1 MKKIAYTSII
11 RQSNGFSKMLTA
23 RKYRWHDRRER
34 PDHLAGERAMRI
46 SSGAAAAAFAVAR
59 VIFVQPDVAAAQS
72 TPSALT
78 KVVFSL
84 DFIPLGRHAAWYAA
98 VTEGFFREEGLDV
111 SIIPSQGGAQ
121 VIQNV
126 AAGTANLGFM
136 GVPEVAIARSTGAKL
151 KIVSVIYQ
159 KQPIAVFSL
168 QSGANVTTAKQL
180 EGLTLASGS
189 GSFTPKILQGF
200 MAGKGLDPSTLHITD
215 IAPPARPGALIT
227 KKVPSIETFIM
238 GKPGLEQAAE
248 DAHEKLQTF
257 IPANNGLQLYSNGIG
272 VTEEYLSQHP
282 HVVRGFVRAA
292 LKGWKFALDHPAKA
306 AQDELQYVQSLK
318 PEVIAAELNIVRDLV
333 ITPDTQEHGLGW
345 FDPAQIK
352 ANVDFVT
359 KYIGITGTPPAPADM
374 YATGFLPDPP
384 IKP

>member
-1 MKKIAYTSII
+1 
-11 RQSNGFSKMLTA
+11 
-23 RKYRWHDRRER
+23 
-34 PDHLAGERAMRI
+34 MRI
-46 SSGAAAAAFAVAR
+46 FAGAIAAALAAASVALLWPDAAAAQGA
-59 VIFVQPDVAAAQS
+59 P
-72 TPSALT
+72 PALT

-84 DFIPLGRHAAWYAA
+84 DFIPLGRHAPWYAA
-98 VTEGFFREEGLDV
+98 TAEGFFRAEGLDV
-111 SIIPSQGGAQ
+111 DIIPSQGGAQ

-126 AAGTANLGFM
+126 ASGTANLGFM

-151 KIVSVIYQ
+151 KMVAVNYQ

-168 QSGANVTTAKQL
+168 QSGANVTTPKQL
-180 EGLTLASGS
+180 EGLELASGS

-200 MAGKGLDPSTLHITD
+200 MAERGLNPATLHVTD

-248 DAHEKLQTF
+248 GVHEKLQTF
-257 IPANNGLQLYSNGIG
+257 VPANSGLQLYSNGIG
-272 VTEEYLSQHP
+272 VTEQYLSQNP
-282 HVVRGFVRAA
+282 QVVRGFVRAA
-292 LKGWKFALDHPAKA
+292 MKGWKFALDNPVKA
-306 AQDELQYVQSLK
+306 AQDQLQFVQSLK
-318 PEVIAAELNIVRDLV
+318 PDVIVAELNIVRDLV
-333 ITPDTQEHGLGW
+333 VTPDTQQHGLGW

-359 KYIGITGTPPAPADM
+359 KYIGISGTPPEPADM

>member
-1 MKKIAYTSII
+1 
-11 RQSNGFSKMLTA
+11 
-23 RKYRWHDRRER
+23 
-34 PDHLAGERAMRI
+34 MRI
-46 SSGAAAAAFAVAR
+46 FPSAIAAAFAVAS
-59 VIFVQPDVAAAQS
+59 VAVMLPDAASAQS
-72 TPSALT
+72 APPALT

-84 DFIPLGRHAAWYAA
+84 DFIPLGRHAPWYAA
-98 VTEGFFREEGLDV
+98 IAEGFFKEEGLDV

-126 AAGTANLGFM
+126 ASGTANLGFM

-168 QSGANVTTAKQL
+168 QSGANVTTPKQL
-180 EGLTLASGS
+180 EGLTLGSGS

-200 MAGKGLDPSTLHITD
+200 MTGKGLDPTTLHVVD
-215 IAPPARPGALIT
+215 IAPPARPAALIT

-248 DAHEKLQTF
+248 GVHEALQTF
-257 IPANNGLQLYSNGIG
+257 IPADNGLQLYSNGIG
-272 VTEEYLSQHP
+272 VTDQYLSQNSQ
-282 HVVRGFVRAA
+282 VVRGFVRAA
-292 LKGWKFALDHPAKA
+292 LKGWNFALDHPAKA
-306 AQDELQYVQSLK
+306 AQDELQFVQSLK
-318 PEVIAAELNIVRDLV
+318 PEVIAAELKIVRNLV
-333 ITPDTQEHGLGW
+333 VTLDTQQHGLGW

-352 ANVDFVT
+352 TNVDFVT

-374 YATGFLPDPP
+374 YATGFLPNSP

>member
-1 MKKIAYTSII
+1 
-11 RQSNGFSKMLTA
+11 
-23 RKYRWHDRRER
+23 
-34 PDHLAGERAMRI
+34 MRI
-46 SSGAAAAAFAVAR
+46 FSSATAAALAVAS
-59 VIFVQPDVAAAQS
+59 VIVIGPEAATAQGDPS
-72 TPSALT
+72 TLT

-84 DFIPLGRHAAWYAA
+84 DFIPLGRHAPWYAA
-98 VTEGFFREEGLDV
+98 IAEGFFKAEGLDV
-111 SIIPSQGGAQ
+111 SIIPSQGGAS

-136 GVPEVAIARSTGAKL
+136 GVPEVAIARSTGARL
-151 KIVSVIYQ
+151 KMVAVNYQ

-180 EGLTLASGS
+180 EGLTLGSGS

-200 MAGKGLDPSTLHITD
+200 MTGKGLDPSTLHVTD

-227 KKVPSIETFIM
+227 KKIPSIETFIM

-257 IPANNGLQLYSNGIG
+257 LPADHGLQLYSNGIG
-272 VTEEYLSQHP
+272 VTEQYLSENP
-282 HVVRGFVRAA
+282 KVVRGFVRAA
-292 LKGWKFALDHPAKA
+292 MKGWKFALENPSKA
-306 AQDELQYVQSLK
+306 AQDELQFVQSLK
-318 PEVIAAELNIVRDLV
+318 PEVIAAELKIVRDLV
-333 ITPDTQEHGLGW
+333 VTPDTQQHGLGW

-359 KYIGITGTPPAPADM
+359 KYIGITGTPPAPTDV

>member
-1 MKKIAYTSII
+1 
-11 RQSNGFSKMLTA
+11 
-23 RKYRWHDRRER
+23 
-34 PDHLAGERAMRI
+34 MRI
-46 SSGAAAAAFAVAR
+46 FPGAIAAAFAVATVAVMR
-59 VIFVQPDVAAAQS
+59 PGMAAAQS
-72 TPSALT
+72 PPPALT

-84 DFIPLGRHAAWYAA
+84 DFIPLGRHAPWYAA
-98 VTEGFFREEGLDV
+98 IAEGFFKQEGLDV

-126 AAGTANLGFM
+126 VSGTANLGFM
-136 GVPEVAIARSTGAKL
+136 GVPETAIARATGAKL
-151 KIVSVIYQ
+151 RIVSVIYQ

-168 QSGANVTTAKQL
+168 QSGANVTTPKQL
-180 EGLTLASGS
+180 EGLTLGSGS

-200 MAGKGLDPSTLHITD
+200 MVGKGLDPKTLHVAD

-238 GKPGLEQAAE
+238 GKPGLELAAE
-248 DAHEKLQTF
+248 GVHEKLQTF
-257 IPANNGLQLYSNGIG
+257 VPADNGLQLYSNGIG
-272 VTEEYLSQHP
+272 VTEQYLSQNP
-282 HVVRGFVRAA
+282 QVVKGFVRAA
-292 LKGWKFALDHPAKA
+292 MKGWKFALDNPAKA
-306 AQDELQYVQSLK
+306 AQDELQFVQSLK
-318 PEVIAAELNIVRDLV
+318 PEGIVAELNIVRDLV
-333 ITPDTQEHGLGW
+333 VTPDTQQHGFGW

-359 KYIGITGTPPAPADM
+359 KYIGMTGTPPAPADM

>member
-1 MKKIAYTSII
+1 
-11 RQSNGFSKMLTA
+11 
-23 RKYRWHDRRER
+23 
-34 PDHLAGERAMRI
+34 MRI
-46 SSGAAAAAFAVAR
+46 FPGAIATAFIVAS
-59 VIFVQPDVAAAQS
+59 VAIMKPDATSAQS
-72 TPSALT
+72 APAALT

-84 DFIPLGRHAAWYAA
+84 DFIPLGRHAPWYAA
-98 VTEGFFREEGLDV
+98 VAEGFFKEEGLDV

-126 AAGTANLGFM
+126 VSGTANIGFM

-151 KIVSVIYQ
+151 KIVAVTYQ

-168 QSGANVTTAKQL
+168 QSGANVTAPKQL
-180 EGLTLASGS
+180 EGLTLGSGS

-200 MAGKGLDPSTLHITD
+200 MAGNGLDPNTLHVAD

-238 GKPGLEQAAE
+238 GRPGLEQAAE
-248 DAHEKLQTF
+248 GVNEKLQIF

-272 VTEEYLSQHP
+272 VTEDYLSQNP
-282 HVVRGFVRAA
+282 LVMRSFVHAA
-292 LKGWKFALDHPAKA
+292 MRGWKFTLDNPAKA
-306 AQDELQYVQSLK
+306 GQDELQFVQSLK
-318 PEVIAAELNIVRDLV
+318 PEVIAAELNIMRDLV
-333 ITPDTQEHGLGW
+333 VTSDTQQHGLGW

-374 YATGFLPDPP
+374 YTTEFLPDPP

>member
-1 MKKIAYTSII
+1 
-11 RQSNGFSKMLTA
+11 
-23 RKYRWHDRRER
+23 
-34 PDHLAGERAMRI
+34 MRI
-46 SSGAAAAAFAVAR
+46 FPGAIAAAFAVATVAVMR
-59 VIFVQPDVAAAQS
+59 PGMAAAQS
-72 TPSALT
+72 TSPALT

-84 DFIPLGRHAAWYAA
+84 DFIPLGRHAPWYAA
-98 VTEGFFREEGLDV
+98 IAEGFFKQEGLDV

-126 AAGTANLGFM
+126 VSGTANLGFM
-136 GVPEVAIARSTGAKL
+136 GVPETAIARSTGAKL

-168 QSGANVTTAKQL
+168 QSGANVTTPKQL
-180 EGLTLASGS
+180 EGLTLGSGS

-200 MAGKGLDPSTLHITD
+200 MVGKGLDPKTLRVADIT
-215 IAPPARPGALIT
+215 PPARPGALIT

-238 GKPGLEQAAE
+238 GKPGLEHAAE
-248 DAHEKLQTF
+248 SVHEKLQTF
-257 IPANNGLQLYSNGIG
+257 IPADNGLQLYSNGIG

-282 HVVRGFVRAA
+282 QVVRGFVRAA
-292 LKGWKFALDHPAKA
+292 LKGWKFALDHPDKA
-306 AQDELQYVQSLK
+306 AQDELQFVQSLK
-318 PEVIAAELNIVRDLV
+318 PEVIAAELKIVRGLV
-333 ITPDTQEHGLGW
+333 VTSDTEQHGLGW

-359 KYIGITGTPPAPADM
+359 KYIGVTGTPPAPADM

>member
-1 MKKIAYTSII
+1 
-11 RQSNGFSKMLTA
+11 
-23 RKYRWHDRRER
+23 
-34 PDHLAGERAMRI
+34 MRVFPGTI
-46 SSGAAAAAFAVAR
+46 AAAFVVASVAIVRPSAVS
-59 VIFVQPDVAAAQS
+59 AQS

-84 DFIPLGRHAAWYAA
+84 DFIPLGRHAPWYAA
-98 VTEGFFREEGLDV
+98 IAEGFFKEEGLDV

-126 AAGTANLGFM
+126 ASGTANIGFM
-136 GVPEVAIARSTGAKL
+136 GVPEVAIARATGAKL

-168 QSGANVTTAKQL
+168 QSGANVTTPKQL
-180 EGLTLASGS
+180 EGLTLGSGS

-200 MAGKGLDPSTLHITD
+200 MVGKGLDPSTLHVAD
-215 IAPPARPGALIT
+215 IAPSARPAALIT

-238 GKPGLEQAAE
+238 GKPGLEKAAE
-248 DAHEKLQTF
+248 DAREKLQTF
-257 IPANNGLQLYSNGIG
+257 DPADHGLQLYSNGIG
-272 VTEEYLSQHP
+272 ITEQYLSQNP
-282 HVVRGFVRAA
+282 QVVRGFVRAA

-306 AQDELQYVQSLK
+306 AQDELQFVQSLK
-318 PEVIAAELNIVRDLV
+318 PEVAAAELKIVRDLV
-333 ITPDTQEHGLGW
+333 VTADTEQHGLGW

-352 ANVDFVT
+352 SNVNFVT
-359 KYIGITGTPPAPADM
+359 KYIGITGAPPAPADM

>member
-1 MKKIAYTSII
+1 
-11 RQSNGFSKMLTA
+11 
-23 RKYRWHDRRER
+23 
-34 PDHLAGERAMRI
+34 MRI
-46 SSGAAAAAFAVAR
+46 FPSALAAAFAVASVVAIR
-59 VIFVQPDVAAAQS
+59 PDGAAAQGAPQ
-72 TPSALT
+72 TLT

-84 DFIPLGRHAAWYAA
+84 DFIPLGRHAPWYAA
-98 VTEGFFREEGLDV
+98 ISEGLFKAEGLDV
-111 SIIPSQGGAQ
+111 SIIPSQGGAN

-151 KIVSVIYQ
+151 KMVAVNYQ

-168 QSGANVTTAKQL
+168 QSGANITTAKQL
-180 EGLTLASGS
+180 EGLTLGSGS

-200 MAGKGLDPSTLHITD
+200 MAGNGLNPSTLHVAD

-227 KKVPSIETFIM
+227 KKIPSIETFIM
-238 GKPGLEQAAE
+238 GKPGLEQAAN

-257 IPANNGLQLYSNGIG
+257 MPADHGLQLYSNGIG
-272 VTEEYLSQHP
+272 VTEEYLSQNP
-282 HVVRGFVRAA
+282 KVVRGFVRAA
-292 LKGWKFALDHPAKA
+292 LKGWKFALDNPAKA
-306 AQDELQYVQSLK
+306 AQDELQFVQSLK
-318 PEVIAAELNIVRDLV
+318 PEVIAAELKIVRDLV
-333 ITPDTQEHGLGW
+333 VTPDTQQHGLGW

-352 ANVDFVT
+352 ANVDFVA